1 MLLANLRLVN
11 MLNDFFNQQ
20 TNEGRQHLQTFFK
33 WGLIGCG
40 LILGLLYAFFWHQDK
55 PTPKKGPTQEEIKK
69 KIESG
74 ANRIGAEEVWKF
86 KVEEENKRTQ
96 DEIKALKKMLSDLAT
111 FQGGEQERRL
121 QNLEERLNDVT
132 AQEKHTIEP
141 ESTQLEATQNQQS
154 LQQQK
159 GAAIQ
164 KITLALTPTGQKIK
178 ALKTVENTIPAG
190 TFAKSVLLSGVEASA
205 AMNASADPR
214 PLLLRVVDPGTLPRC
229 FKSDLKDCHITAS
242 GYGDLSSERVYARLE
257 KLTCT
262 EKLTGEIIET
272 QVAGYIAGPDGKA
285 GIRGKVI
292 YKDGAFLARSM
303 VGGIFSG
310 LSAVAN
316 PENHQG
322 MVNPFFA
329 GNQKT
334 KGPSSE
340 ELFKSGMAEGATSA
354 LDRLSQYYIDRAE
367 QIQPVV
373 SIMAGQ
379 TLDIVFT
386 QGTAVG
392 DTTVR
397 QEIAKTRDQSRR
409 QIAQD
414 AAEKSTNL
422 YQGPN
427 S

>member
-1 MLLANLRLVN
+1 MFR
-11 MLNDFFNQQ
+11 DYFNPQ
-20 TNEGRQHLQTFFK
+20 TNEGRQHVQKFLKF
-33 WGLIGCG
+33 GLMGCG
-40 LILGLLYAFFWHQDK
+40 LGIGLLYAFFWNGDK
-55 PTPKKGPTQEEIKK
+55 PAPKKGPTVEEIKK

-74 ANRIGAEEVWKF
+74 ANRIDPEEVWKF
-86 KVEEENKRTQ
+86 KVEEENKKTQ
-96 DEIKALKKMLSDLAT
+96 EEIKALKKMLTEWTT

-121 QNLEERLNDVT
+121 QTLEERLNEVSAKEQGPVET
-132 AQEKHTIEP
+132 ESAEP
-141 ESTQLEATQNQQS
+141 EQNLPQQT
-154 LQQQK
+154 
-159 GAAIQ
+159 AAIQ
-164 KITLALTPTGQKIK
+164 KITLSLTPAGQKIK

-205 AMNASADPR
+205 AMNASSDPR
-214 PLLLRVVDPGTLPRC
+214 PILLRVVDPGTLPRC
-229 FKSDLKDCHITAS
+229 FKSDLKDCHVTAS

-272 QVAGYIAGPDGKA
+272 QVAGYVAGPDGKT

-292 YKDGAFLARSM
+292 YKDGAYLARSL

-316 PENHQG
+316 PENRKG
-322 MVNPFFA
+322 MVNPFFS
-329 GNQKT
+329 GNSKAPTST
-334 KGPSSE
+334 KA
-340 ELFKSGMAEGATSA
+340 ELFQSGMAEGTTNA

-373 SIMAGQ
+373 SIASGQ
-379 TLDIVFT
+379 TVDIVFT
-386 QGTAVG
+386 EGTAVG
-392 DTTVR
+392 DTAVR

-414 AAEKSTNL
+414 AAEKSTDI
-422 YQGPN
+422 YKGP
-427 S
+427 SS